1 MGMMDRDWYQEHW
14 RRNVLGIEDSK
25 GDATGAPAV
34 SARRAE
40 RLARRVPAGAGAGRF
55 WLRLYQVAAFFA
67 TLVLGWHW
75 LRG

>member
-25 GDATGAPAV
+25 GDPAGEPAV
-34 SARRAE
+34 AARRAQ
-40 RLARRVPAGAGAGRF
+40 RLAQRVPAGAGPGKFWSRF
-55 WLRLYQVAAFFA
+55 WWVLCVVAFVAWS
-67 TLVLGWHW
+67 VVK